1 MQRFDR
7 AIESLEQALHSPPR
21 FQQSWRHI
29 VRQRADEIADVLT
42 SESPVAVDS
51 WLAAR
56 VSHLERERTRL
67 LARLTVLG
75 TLLSDGLSDGT
86 ELESVRDRFHRLLL
100 DVRHHHQ
107 RLNDLAYDALALDV
121 GGSE

>member
-29 VRQRADEIADVLT
+29 VRQRADEVADVLT
-42 SESPVAVDS
+42 AESPVAVDS
-51 WLAAR
+51 WLTAR
-56 VSHLERERTRL
+56 VSHLERERNRL

-75 TLLSDGLSDGT
+75 ALLTDGS
-86 ELESVRDRFHRLLL
+86 ELDPVRDRFHRLLL
-100 DVRHHHQ
+100 DVRHHQ
-107 RLNDLAYDALALDV
+107 RLNDLVYDALALDV

>member
-1 MQRFDR
+1 MQRFEN
-7 AIESLEQALHSPPR
+7 AIQSLELALHSPPR
-21 FQQSWRHI
+21 FRQSWCHI
-29 VRQRADEIADVLT
+29 VRQRVDDLAEVLT
-42 SESPVAVDS
+42 CESPVAVDS

-56 VSHLERERTRL
+56 VGHLERERR
-67 LARLTVLG
+67 G
-75 TLLSDGLSDGT
+75 LLSRLSVLATMLT
-86 ELESVRDRFHRLLL
+86 EGSDPEMLRDRFHRFVR

>member
-29 VRQRADEIADVLT
+29 VRQRADEVADVLT

-56 VSHLERERTRL
+56 VGHLERERTRL

-75 TLLSDGLSDGT
+75 ALLSDGS
-86 ELESVRDRFHRLLL
+86 ELDSVRDRFHRLLL